1 MRGSQAVALRATGV
15 MVRPSLLAGLL
26 AAEAL
31 LVVLY
36 FVTSS
41 GVLPGALGHR
51 LGVLFDLD
59 AEQSVGAWFSASQ
72 LLVIG
77 LALWTTAERV
87 AGAEQPAPWFLRL
100 GGAGFVFLSLD
111 EAAAVHEALSRA
123 VYKASP
129 SVAPFG
135 HEHSAWVVLY
145 VAAAALLLA
154 FFWPQVK
161 RFWRA
166 FPSPGALGA
175 AGAAVVL
182 AGATG
187 LESLGYL
194 HLFVGHVEVALEET
208 LEMVGAT
215 LILLA
220 ALGVKD
226 AVSGSQVSR

>member
-1 MRGSQAVALRATGV
+1 MRGSQSFALDGARV
-15 MVRPSLLAGLL
+15 VVRPSLLAGLL

-31 LVVLY
+31 LVLLY
-36 FVTSS
+36 FVTNS

-77 LALWTTAERV
+77 LTLWSASERV
-87 AGAEQPAPWFLRL
+87 AGADQPAQWFLRL
-100 GGAGFVFLSLD
+100 AGGGFVFLSAD

-129 SVAPFG
+129 SAAPFG
-135 HEHSAWVVLY
+135 HEHSAWVVVY
-145 VAAAALLLA
+145 GVAAVLLLA
-154 FFWPQVK
+154 FFWPQVT

-166 FPSPGALGA
+166 FPSASALGL
-175 AGAAVVL
+175 AGAAVLL

-194 HLFVGHVEVALEET
+194 HLFTGHVEVALEET

-215 LILLA
+215 LMLLA
-220 ALGVKD
+220 ALAVKD
-226 AVSGSQVSR
+226 AAGRS

>member
-1 MRGSQAVALRATGV
+1 MRESQPFAAGGAAVV
-15 MVRPSLLAGLL
+15 VRPSLLAGLL
-26 AAEAL
+26 AAEAM
-31 LVVLY
+31 LVLLY
-36 FVTSS
+36 FVTNS

-77 LALWTTAERV
+77 LTLWSASEHV
-87 AGAEQPAPWFLRL
+87 AGSDRPAPWFLRL
-100 GGAGFVFLSLD
+100 AGGGFVFLSAD

-129 SVAPFG
+129 AMAPFG
-135 HEHSAWVVLY
+135 HEHSAWVVVY
-145 VAAAALLLA
+145 GVAAVLLVA
-154 FFWPQVK
+154 FFWPQVT
-161 RFWRA
+161 RFWRS
-166 FPSPGALGA
+166 FPAPSALGL
-175 AGAAVVL
+175 AGAAVLL

-194 HLFVGHVEVALEET
+194 HLFMGHVEVALEET

-215 LILLA
+215 LMLLA
-220 ALGVKD
+220 ALAVKD
-226 AVSGSQVSR
+226 AVSRG